1 MTTIQSIGSAPEGS
15 YGVSVAGSRL
25 LRYPPEPRSSWGSW
39 AQVAGSTVGSV
50 ANTAANTGLG
60 LGLGTDLTGLLN
72 QQIQIQREMQVIS
85 MQSNISRSQHEMEM
99 APIRNM
105 RIG

>member
-1 MTTIQSIGSAPEGS
+1 MTTIQSISSSQEAS
-15 YGVSVAGSRL
+15 YGVSVHGSRL
-25 LRYPPEPRSSWGSW
+25 LRYPPEPRSSFGSW
-39 AQVAGSTVGSV
+39 AQVAGSTVGSI
-50 ANTAANTGLG
+50 ANTAANSGVG
-60 LGLGTDLTGLLN
+60 LGLGTDLTSLLN
-72 QQIQIQREMQVIS
+72 QQIQIQREMQVVS

>member
-1 MTTIQSIGSAPEGS
+1 M
-15 YGVSVAGSRL
+15 
-25 LRYPPEPRSSWGSW
+25 LRYPPEPRSSTGNW
-39 AQVAGSTVGSV
+39 AQVAGSTLGSV
-50 ANTAANTGLG
+50 AGTAASAGLG

-72 QQIQIQREMQVIS
+72 QQIQIQQEMQVIS

>member
-1 MTTIQSIGSAPEGS
+1 MTTIQSISSGSDGV
-15 YGVSVAGSRL
+15 YGVTVGGSPMY
-25 LRYPPEPRSSWGSW
+25 RYAPEPRSSFGSW

-50 ANTAANTGLG
+50 AGAAAGAGLG
-60 LGLGTDLTGLLN
+60 LGLGTDLTSLLN
-72 QQIQIQREMQVIS
+72 QQIQIQQEMQVIS

>member
-1 MTTIQSIGSAPEGS
+1 MTMIPTIRTTQAGS
-15 YGVSVAGSRL
+15 YGVSVAGSPL
-25 LRYPPEPRSSWGSW
+25 LRYPPEPRSSFGNW
-39 AQVAGSTVGSV
+39 AQLAGSTVGSV
-50 ANTAANTGLG
+50 ANTAAATGLG
-60 LGLGTDLTGLLN
+60 LGLGTDLTSLLN
-72 QQIQIQREMQVIS
+72 QQIQIQQEMQVVS